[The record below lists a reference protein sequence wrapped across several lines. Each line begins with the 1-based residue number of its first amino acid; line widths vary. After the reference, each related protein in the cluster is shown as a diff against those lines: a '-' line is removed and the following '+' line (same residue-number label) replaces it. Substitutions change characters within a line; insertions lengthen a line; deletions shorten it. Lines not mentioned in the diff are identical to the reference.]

1 MRKKLIF
8 SISLVLFLGLAA
20 CGEENVKEEE
30 TPKEEMQKPASTDNE
45 SEGAA
50 DNSATEESNGVGDTT
65 ESELGKLT
73 VLYKDKEL
81 NRTVNN
87 GPVNATLD
95 KIQLA
100 TLEPSESYKESFDG
114 QDKVTVVTIEAS
126 AENTVDNT
134 INYYL
139 NQAKLVTDTGQQVNA
154 DIWFSDDIGGEFLGK
169 VKKNGNIIWILK
181 HDEAVKKVTL
191 HITGASNDTF
201 DHIGEDLKVEIPLD
215 K

>member
-1 MRKKLIF
+1 MKKKLIF
-8 SISLVLFLGLAA
+8 SAALVLSLGLAA
-20 CGEENVKEEE
+20 CGEEKAKEE
-30 TPKEEMQKPASTDNE
+30 PQKEETQTPVS
-45 SEGAA
+45 A
-50 DNSATEESNGVGDTT
+50 DKKEDTEKADEKEKSDGVGETT
-65 ESELGKLT
+65 ESELGKMT

-81 NRTVNN
+81 NMAVNN

-100 TLEPSESYKESFDG
+100 TMEPSESYKESFGG
-114 QDKVTVVTIEAS
+114 QDKVTIVTIEAS
-126 AENTVDNT
+126 AENTVDDT
-134 INYYL
+134 TNYYL
-139 NQAKLVTDTGQQVNA
+139 NQAKLVTDTGQQVDS

-191 HITGASNDTF
+191 HISGASNANF
-201 DHIGEDLKVEIPLD
+201 DRLGEDLKVEIPLD

>member
-8 SISLVLFLGLAA
+8 SAALVLSLGLAA
-20 CGEENVKEEE
+20 CGEEKVKDEE
-30 TPKEEMQKPASTDNE
+30 TPKEEAQKPVSTDNE
-45 SEGAA
+45 REGPA
-50 DNSATEESNGVGDTT
+50 EESDGVGETT
-65 ESELGKLT
+65 ESALGKLT

-87 GPVNATLD
+87 GPVNATLN

-114 QDKVTVVTIEAS
+114 QDKVTVVTIKAS

-134 INYYL
+134 INYDL

-191 HITGASNDTF
+191 HISGASNDTF